1 MSISA
6 VVNTLNEERHIEA
19 CLESLSWVDEIVV
32 VDMHSVDRTV
42 ELARRFTDRIYFHEQ
57 VGYVEPARNFAIGQA
72 TGSWVLVLDADER
85 VPALLAKRLRDLAE
99 QDAPYAAVL
108 IPRKNHFCG
117 LWLTDPN
124 SYPDHQTRFFRKN
137 DVTWSDVIHSQPEV
151 RGEVMVMEPDPA
163 IALEH
168 LANETISAAL
178 QRLDR
183 YSSVEAER
191 LHREGAHFD
200 WWKMIAEPVRQALKG
215 YFEWGL
221 HRQGVYGV
229 VEALLAMFHEAMV
242 QAKLWELSGCGGED
256 DPEIRQLRG
265 RRNGV
270 LFLLN
275 RLLRRPRSRAGGK
288 S

>member
-32 VDMHSVDRTV
+32 VDMQSFDRTV

-85 VPALLAKRLRDLAE
+85 VPALLAKRLRDIAE

-124 SYPDHQTRFFRKN
+124 SFPDHQTRFFRKN

-163 IALEH
+163 IALEDRCQCAIGIADCRENQFA
-168 LANETISAAL
+168 LSKGKVGLGFLPFNGECPCLFSQAN
-178 QRLDR
+178 Q
-183 YSSVEAER
+183 VENLSWAEV
-191 LHREGAHFD
+191 LE
-200 WWKMIAEPVRQALKG
+200 IAS
-215 YFEWGL
+215 
-221 HRQGVYGV
+221 HC
-229 VEALLAMFHEAMV
+229 EA
-242 QAKLWELSGCGGED
+242 
-256 DPEIRQLRG
+256 P
-265 RRNGV
+265 
-270 LFLLN
+270 
-275 RLLRRPRSRAGGK
+275 
-288 S
+288 